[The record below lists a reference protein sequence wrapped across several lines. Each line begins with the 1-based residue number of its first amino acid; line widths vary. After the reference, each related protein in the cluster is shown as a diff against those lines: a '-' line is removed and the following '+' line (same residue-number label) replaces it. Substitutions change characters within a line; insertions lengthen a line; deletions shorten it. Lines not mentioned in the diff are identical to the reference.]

1 MVRINIENV
10 EELIFQNKEIWEKMP
25 DLIYLRDQW
34 RISKMTPVLRSLGK
48 KSLLEF
54 LRNAKKSHEEIIS
67 DHFQSLVTIDKI
79 ERHLVRNISFSV
91 DDDND
96 VVFDSHELYTGF
108 SVYRKNNDI
117 FMTFWR

>member
-1 MVRINIENV
+1 MLRINIENV

-54 LRNAKKSHEEIIS
+54 LRTVKKHHEES
-67 DHFQSLVTIDKI
+67 MSEHFKSLVTIDKI
-79 ERHLVRNISFSV
+79 ERHLVRNIVFSIE
-91 DDDND
+91 DDND
-96 VVFDSHELYTGF
+96 VMFDSHDTYTGF
-108 SVYRKNNDI
+108 SVYRKNDKI
-117 FMTFWR
+117 HMTFWR